1 MTWYAIVDSE
11 THILFKFIHF
21 FSALFRHARGSTMS
35 SSTAPNTSVFNKERH
50 IKYWLRCLKTFLPTA
65 YISNDSNRMTLA
77 YFTLSALDS
86 LGALESHTTPVER
99 AQYVD
104 WIYHCQHPSG
114 GFRGFTGTDL
124 GALRDEGNA
133 HWDPANMAATFFA
146 LASLAV
152 LGDGLDRV
160 RRRECLEWL
169 ARLQRGDGSFGETLG
184 EEGRIEGGRD
194 TRFCSTAAGIRWM
207 LRGGG
212 SNDPGDIDV
221 EGLLRYIKSTEVYDP
236 AANYIVIGESTNTVL
251 QRHMMAASAKA
262 HSSKPMVRPLS
273 PPRQAD

>member
-1 MTWYAIVDSE
+1 
-11 THILFKFIHF
+11 
-21 FSALFRHARGSTMS
+21 MS
-35 SSTAPNTSVFNKERH
+35 SSIAPNTSIFNQERH

-65 YISNDSNRMTLA
+65 YTSNDSNRITLA
-77 YFTLSALDS
+77 YFTLSALDF
-86 LGALESHTTPVER
+86 LDALDSHTTPLER

-124 GALRDEGNA
+124 GALRDEENA
-133 HWDPANMAATFFA
+133 HWDPANLAATFFA

-160 RRRECLEWL
+160 RRRECLEWI
-169 ARLQRGDGSFGETLG
+169 AKLQRGDGSFGETLG

-194 TRFCSTAAGIRWM
+194 MRFCNTAAGIRWM
-207 LRGGG
+207 LRGGR

-221 EGLLRYIKSTEVYDP
+221 EGLLGYIKSTEVYDP
-236 AANYIVIGESTNTVL
+236 AANYLVIGESTNTVL
-251 QRHMMAASAKA
+251 HRHTMAASAKA
-262 HSSKPMVRPLS
+262 LSSKPMVRTLS
-273 PPRQAD
+273 PPLQAD